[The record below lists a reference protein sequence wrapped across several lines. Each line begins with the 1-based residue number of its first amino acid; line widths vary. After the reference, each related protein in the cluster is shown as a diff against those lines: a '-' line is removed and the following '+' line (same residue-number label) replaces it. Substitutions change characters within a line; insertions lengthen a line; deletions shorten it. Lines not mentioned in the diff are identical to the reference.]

1 MSTLYRDYR
10 PSNFAQVFGQ
20 NHVKI
25 TLQNEIASNKLAHA
39 YLFCGPRAVGKT
51 TLARVLAKSVNC
63 TNRQD
68 TESEPCDNCPSCLS
82 ISKGS
87 NLDVVEIDAAS
98 NTGVDNV
105 RENIIA
111 SSRAASGMMKYRVFI
126 IDEVHMLSM
135 SAWNALLKTLE
146 EPPKNVIFIL
156 CTTEIHKVPA
166 TIISRCERY
175 DFKRISVSDTVS
187 KLQNIISQEKV
198 DVETEVLEA
207 IARQSSGYLRD
218 AESLL
223 GQVLSLGEGK
233 ITWDQAEL
241 IVPRHHHNEIID
253 LLEFISKKDI
263 ARAIKLINSVVDS
276 GLNLKNFVGEGIVI
290 LRKILL
296 SKANPGLAESLGLDL
311 GDSLEIRIISLAGEL
326 KIEQIILYLEEFLDV
341 YNNSTSS
348 FIVQLPL
355 EIKTV
360 ELCLGIT
367 NSVAGDSVN
376 MPAAIN
382 SKLGS
387 LNSSSDTLLTKTVS
401 SLENGTPS
409 ILATSINSS
418 VSNFSQAEAAA
429 KWPEFLARLRKQNHS
444 LSFILQNCQV
454 GAIYDNK
461 LALTFKYKF
470 HRDRINDASIRPL
483 VEKTLADVYGGLV
496 NLDLLIN
503 ENLEFQVTSSESI
516 ANSSESLNTS
526 SLASAEQNVKSQKNE
541 DTKIVEPSNLLNN
554 LLQTFGG
561 EVIS

>member
-10 PSNFAQVFGQ
+10 PSNFSQVFGQ

-25 TLQNEIASNKLAHA
+25 TLQNEISTNKLAHA

-51 TLARVLAKSVNC
+51 TLARVLAKAINC
-63 TNRQD
+63 TNRKD
-68 TESEPCDNCPSCLS
+68 SDSEPCNTCASCLS
-82 ISKGS
+82 ISSGS
-87 NLDVVEIDAAS
+87 NLDVIEIDAAS

-111 SSRAASGMMKYRVFI
+111 SSRMVTGSVKYRVFI

-175 DFKRISVSDTVS
+175 DFKRISISDIVS
-187 KLQNIISQEKV
+187 KLQNIVSSEKV
-198 DVETEVLEA
+198 EVENEVLEA
-207 IARQSSGYLRD
+207 IARQSGGHLRD

-253 LLEFISKKDI
+253 LLEFISKKDVSQS
-263 ARAIKLINSVVDS
+263 IKLINTVVDS
-276 GLNLKNFVGEGIVI
+276 GLNLKNFVGEGIIV

-296 SKANPGLAESLGLDL
+296 NKANPGLAESLGLDL
-311 GDSLEIRIISLAGEL
+311 GDSLEIRISALAKDL
-326 KIEQIILYLEEFLDV
+326 KIEQVILYLESFLEV
-341 YNNSTSS
+341 YNNLTPS
-348 FIVQLPL
+348 FIAQLPL
-355 EIKTV
+355 EIKVV
-360 ELCLGIT
+360 ELCLD
-367 NSVAGDSVN
+367 A
-376 MPAAIN
+376 
-382 SKLGS
+382 
-387 LNSSSDTLLTKTVS
+387 TKTNTIIPPSAQVVTPKITS
-401 SLENGTPS
+401 ASQVVPQVNQTNPENS
-409 ILATSINSS
+409 ILNIEQLIPTNTAANL
-418 VSNFSQAEAAA
+418 SQPETAA
-429 KWPEFLARLRKQNHS
+429 KWSEFLNRLKSANHS

-454 GAIYDNK
+454 GEIANGK
-461 LALTFKYKF
+461 MSLVFKYKF

-483 VEKTLADVYGGLV
+483 VEKTLADVYGGLI
-496 NLDLLIN
+496 NLDLLID
-503 ENLEFQVTSSESI
+503 ENLDLVTIAPESMAPSSAVAEQTSKTSSEK
-516 ANSSESLNTS
+516 NNHSE
-526 SLASAEQNVKSQKNE
+526 
-541 DTKIVEPSNLLNN
+541 EPNNLLNN

>member
-10 PSNFAQVFGQ
+10 PSNFSQVFGQ

-25 TLQNEIASNKLAHA
+25 ALQNEIASNKLAHA

-51 TLARVLAKSVNC
+51 TLARVLAKSINC

-68 TESEPCDNCPSCLS
+68 SDSEPCNTCASCLS
-82 ISKGS
+82 IANGS

-111 SSRAASGMMKYRVFI
+111 SARVVSGRVKYRVFI
-126 IDEVHMLSM
+126 IDEVHMLSI

-146 EPPKNVIFIL
+146 EPPKNVVFIL

-175 DFKRISVSDTVS
+175 DFKRISVSDIVS

-198 DVETEVLEA
+198 DVDNEVLEA
-207 IARQSSGYLRD
+207 IARQSGGHLRD

-241 IVPRHHHNEIID
+241 IVPRHHHNEVID
-253 LLEFISKKDI
+253 LLELISKKDI
-263 ARAIKLINSVVDS
+263 SRAIKLINAVVDN
-276 GLNLKNFVGEGIVI
+276 GLNLKSFVGEGITV
-290 LRKILL
+290 LRKMLL
-296 SKANPGLAESLGLDL
+296 NKANPGLAESLGLDL
-311 GDSLEIRIISLAGEL
+311 GDSLEIRISSLTTEL
-326 KIEQIILYLEEFLDV
+326 KIDQIILYLESFLDV

-355 EIKTV
+355 EIKVV
-360 ELCLGIT
+360 ELCLGESTLTPDNSGNPVIKPIT
-367 NSVAGDSVN
+367 SLKSPAKNPSSEKVKIEPGDAE
-376 MPAAIN
+376 P
-382 SKLGS
+382 
-387 LNSSSDTLLTKTVS
+387 TVS
-401 SLENGTPS
+401 LKAVADNLSKTEVL
-409 ILATSINSS
+409 
-418 VSNFSQAEAAA
+418 A
-429 KWPEFLARLRKQNHS
+429 KWSEFLNRLKSVNHS
-444 LSFILQNCQV
+444 LSFSLQNCQV
-454 GAIYDNK
+454 GELNNGKIS
-461 LALTFKYKF
+461 LIFKYKF
-470 HRDRINDASIRPL
+470 HRDRINDANIKLL

-496 NLDLLIN
+496 HLDLSVDENLDLITVAPEL
-503 ENLEFQVTSSESI
+503 TES
-516 ANSSESLNTS
+516 AP
-526 SLASAEQNVKSQKNE
+526 VDKSIKS
-541 DTKIVEPSNLLNN
+541 DEPNNLLNN